1 MLAASSSTRP
11 CLLVLLLS
19 GMSPEGKGSTYV
31 RRIVVRLE
39 VVVNDG
45 MVDMICPDQVLDGS
59 GSLLGRFLDFVDL
72 D

>member
-1 MLAASSSTRP
+1 M
-11 CLLVLLLS
+11 
-19 GMSPEGKGSTYV
+19 